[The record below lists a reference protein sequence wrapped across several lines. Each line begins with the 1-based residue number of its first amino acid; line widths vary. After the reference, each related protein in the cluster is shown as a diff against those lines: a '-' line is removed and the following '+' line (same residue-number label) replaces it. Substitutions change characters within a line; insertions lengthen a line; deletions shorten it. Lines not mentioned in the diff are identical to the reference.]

1 MEFADMQYSS
11 DEIDLLLLIRKMLS
25 YKALIG
31 ICLIVGIVSSLVW
44 GLLLY
49 KPSYDM
55 AVSYTCKVSTNT
67 SLSNMYGIRYL
78 TPDDLVAMM
87 NHTDTVAAF
96 LNEAGYADLK
106 INEEQFLNSFN
117 VKYDKGIISVIV
129 EGVIEKSA
137 IIYKE
142 YVEYCINSFN
152 QTSRAEII
160 PQLKSAKS
168 LITDELSEV
177 KKKVFETETAY
188 SSNFSYSIT
197 LSDRIKTI
205 DTQIAEIEE
214 GAIRIFSNFEMTKE
228 SSRAKTMIIITLAVL
243 FLGAFVVF
251 LICFFDNHIYF
262 SEDITDIP
270 PIGKRLMACIP
281 LYKDNNISD
290 KEYLN
295 IMSKLPD
302 GVSTVSV
309 SEISDH
315 TGAKKIANGLQRIAP
330 AIKTEYTGSLVSDAD
345 ILSDFSKYSINLIV
359 LRCGID
365 TVNQVRNIIRDCR
378 IKGVDNYLFVIYG
391 LEPSDKMIT
400 RFEDDARYVKYS
412 ILSYRTLRQHYRRYY
427 NQA

>member
-31 ICLIVGIVSSLVW
+31 ICLIVGIISSLVW

-55 AVSYTCKVSTNT
+55 SVSYTCKVSTNT

-137 IIYKE
+137 IIYRD
-142 YVEYCINSFN
+142 YVEYCIKSFN
-152 QTSRAEII
+152 QTSREEII

-168 LITDELSEV
+168 LIADELSEV
-177 KKKVFETETAY
+177 KKEVFETETAN
-188 SSNFSYSIT
+188 SSNYSYSIT
-197 LSDRIKTI
+197 LSDIIKTI
-205 DTQIAEIEE
+205 DIQVAEIEE
-214 GAIRIFSNFEMTKE
+214 GAIRIFSNYEMTKE
-228 SSRAKTMIIITLAVL
+228 SSRSKTMIIITLAVL
-243 FLGAFVVF
+243 FLGAFAVF

-270 PIGKRLMACIP
+270 PIGNRLMACIP
-281 LYKDNNISD
+281 LYKGNIISD

-391 LEPSDKMIT
+391 LDPSDKMIT